1 MDCFV
6 ASLLAM
12 TEQTNMP
19 QRAFKTAAIAFL
31 FAYPLADATAAD
43 TPLPD
48 AIAAPGETV
57 VLKTHAVGQQYYQ
70 CKPGADGKLAWT
82 FVEPGATLTADSK
95 VVGRHGGGPSWQ
107 LTDGSGVTAQAVAS
121 APGAKA
127 NDVAWLKLEVT
138 SHKGSGQLD
147 KVTTVQRINTVG
159 GVLKGAC
166 DRENAGEGMPYA
178 ADYVFLRKP

>member
-1 MDCFV
+1 MPMQASRKIAL
-6 ASLLAM
+6 ASLLLLGL
-12 TEQTNMP
+12 
-19 QRAFKTAAIAFL
+19 TAGA
-31 FAYPLADATAAD
+31 LADD
-43 TPLPD
+43 KPLPE

-95 VVGRHGGGPSWQ
+95 VVGRHGAGPSWE
-107 LTDGSGVTAQAVAS
+107 LTDGSGVSAKAVGN
-121 APGAKA
+121 APGAGA
-127 NDVAWLKLEVT
+127 NDIAWLKLEVT

-147 KVTTVQRINTVG
+147 NVTTVQRINTIG

-178 ADYVFLRKP
+178 ADYIFLRKS

>member
-1 MDCFV
+1 MPMQASRKIAL
-6 ASLLAM
+6 ASLLLLGL
-12 TEQTNMP
+12 
-19 QRAFKTAAIAFL
+19 TAGA
-31 FAYPLADATAAD
+31 LADD
-43 TPLPD
+43 KPLPE

-95 VVGRHGGGPSWQ
+95 VVGRHGAGPSWK
-107 LTDGSGVTAQAVAS
+107 LTDGSGVSAKAVGN
-121 APGAKA
+121 APGAGA
-127 NDVAWLKLEVT
+127 NDIAWLKLEVT

-147 KVTTVQRINTVG
+147 NVTTVQRINTVG

-178 ADYVFLRKP
+178 ADYIFLRKS

>member
-1 MDCFV
+1 MQAYRTAAFTLFLLSD
-6 ASLLAM
+6 LLA
-12 TEQTNMP
+12 NA
-19 QRAFKTAAIAFL
+19 R
-31 FAYPLADATAAD
+31 AAD

-95 VVGRHGGGPSWQ
+95 VVGRHGAGPSWQ
-107 LTDGSGVTAQAVAS
+107 LTDGSGITAKPIGN
-121 APGAKA
+121 APGAKE
-127 NDVAWLKLEVT
+127 NDVPWLKLEVT

-147 KVTTVQRINTVG
+147 GVTTVQRINTVG